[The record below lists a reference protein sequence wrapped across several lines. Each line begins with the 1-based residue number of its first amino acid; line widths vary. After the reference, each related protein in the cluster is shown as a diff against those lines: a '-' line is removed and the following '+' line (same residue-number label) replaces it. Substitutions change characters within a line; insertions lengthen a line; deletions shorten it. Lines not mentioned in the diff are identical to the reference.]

1 MLSLNFQIFYLNR
14 LLYMLYSSH
23 QLYII
28 WIMYH
33 DVGGF
38 VSLYFGEV

>member
-1 MLSLNFQIFYLNR
+1 
-14 LLYMLYSSH
+14 MLYSKH

-33 DVGGF
+33 DVGDI
-38 VSLYFGEV
+38 VSFYIDKVQWSYFHKFTFS